1 MNHMTNLEHAAMLA
15 LGLNPQGNSP
25 FEARARFRAALEK
38 RNLNPFRLGT
48 MTFQVTVP
56 AIAAITL
63 MRHFNGTAVPWVG
76 QETDEATF
84 DGFHRRAPEGD
95 LFHQDSTDYEDAYL
109 SLEESGAALS
119 AQLTSAGV
127 NVIQCLQ
134 PRTLG
139 EPTGLLLCGTFVDFW
154 ELSRAIGTP
163 RLGSHPAAA
172 KAVVEI
178 WTELTR
184 SFPLVAEAFSEVSP

>member
-1 MNHMTNLEHAAMLA
+1 MLA
-15 LGLNPQGNSP
+15 LGLDPRGCTP
-25 FEARARFRAALEK
+25 FNARTRYREALQK

-48 MTFQVTVP
+48 VTFHVTVP

-63 MRHFNGTAVPWVG
+63 MRYFNGTAVPLVG
-76 QETDEATF
+76 QETDEETF

-154 ELSRAIGTP
+154 ELSRAIGP
-163 RLGSHPAAA
+163 RRAGSHPAACT
-172 KAVVEI
+172 VVENI
-178 WTELTR
+178 LGEL
-184 SFPLVAEAFSEVSP
+184 SDDAPLIHEAFSEVSP

>member
-1 MNHMTNLEHAAMLA
+1 MIVTTNIEHAAMFA

-48 MTFQVTVP
+48 MTFKVTVP

-76 QETDEATF
+76 QEADEATF
-84 DGFHRRAPEGD
+84 DGFHRRAPD
-95 LFHQDSTDYEDAYL
+95 SRLFHADSADFEDAYL
-109 SLEESGAALS
+109 SLEEQGAALS
-119 AQLTSAGV
+119 VDLAAAGV
-127 NVIQCLQ
+127 NILECLQ

-154 ELSRAIGTP
+154 ELSIAIGPP

-178 WTELTR
+178 WTALTR